1 MAGAWRGHKLSALT
15 FHHSNPQSAVESV
28 VRVLESQRSGILTS
42 CVVEDEP
49 TGVQSSL
56 VVRLQVFAG
65 GDDIDFQ
72 DVELDIAC
80 LTEFQR
86 KVTLSCRAI
95 PPGQVLTY
103 GQLAARAGSPG
114 AARAAGQVMARNRWP
129 LIVPCHRVIA
139 AQGKLGGFSAPNGL
153 DVKKMLLER
162 EGVHLGKRLAPS
174 SSG

>member
-15 FHHSNPQSAVESV
+15 FHHSSPQTAVESV
-28 VRVLESQRSGILTS
+28 VSVLESRRSGILTS

-49 TGVQSSL
+49 TGIQSSL
-56 VVRLQVFAG
+56 VVRLQAFAS

-72 DVELDIAC
+72 DIELDIAC

-103 GQLAARAGSPG
+103 GQLATQAGSPG
-114 AARAAGQVMARNRWP
+114 AARAVGQVMARNRWP
-129 LIVPCHRVIA
+129 LVVPCHRVIA
-139 AQGKLGGFSAPNGL
+139 AQGRLGGFSAPNGR
-153 DVKKMLLER
+153 DVKKKLLDR
-162 EGVHLGKRLAPS
+162 EGVQLGKRLTPS
-174 SSG
+174 QNG